1 MEIDKEFLDT
11 LQYDIAP
18 IVNECYKSKFGF
30 KNIKLHEVLNSLIK
44 NKKISTYNVNNH
56 GMYLCIISSMHFK
69 KIGKYRYYSCVFVVI
84 DDQYIIFDVNKVYI
98 GYNTPNESGT
108 IFIEVPKTNHM
119 SSNVREE
126 SQ

>member
-11 LQYDIAP
+11 VQYDIAP

-30 KNIKLHEVLNSLIK
+30 KNIKLHEVLNSLVK
-44 NKKISTYNVNNH
+44 NNIIISYSINNH
-56 GMYLCIISSMHFK
+56 GTYLYIISSIYLKEIEKHH
-69 KIGKYRYYSCVFVVI
+69 YYSCVFIEI
-84 DDQYIIFDVNKVYI
+84 DDQYIIFDVNKVHI

-108 IFIEVPKTNHM
+108 IFIEVPKTNHT